1 MTDGIIRPAE
11 DREIIADIR
20 VVTKDGQE
28 YDGKVAVHWPPFPL
42 IPPGSEWIYMSR
54 DGSKT
59 YTAISMT
66 EVAVLEI
73 TGPRCITADAPEAAE
88 DDTQEEASE

>member
-1 MTDGIIRPAE
+1 MNDGIIRPVE
-11 DREIIADIR
+11 DREVIADIR
-20 VVTKDGQE
+20 VVTKNGQE
-28 YDGKVAVHWPPFPL
+28 YDGKVALHWPPFPL

-54 DGSKT
+54 DGFKT
-59 YTAISMT
+59 YTAISTT

-73 TGPRCITADAPEAAE
+73 TGPRCITAEATE